1 MKKIK
6 ITNKILKQHVQ
17 KLAKDGEINRLN
29 LLLRDWITK
38 GIVLGLITKKS
49 EIDNFKNKAINNF
62 IIKSFMKI
70 GMTKINIKGET
81 LH

>member
-17 KLAKDGEINRLN
+17 KLAEDGEINRLN
-29 LLLRDWITK
+29 LLLRDWIIK
-38 GIVLGLITKKS
+38 GVVLGLITKKF
-49 EIDNFKNKAINNF
+49 EIDNFKNKAIDNF
-62 IIKSFMKI
+62 IIKSFKEVGVDM
-70 GMTKINIKGET
+70 INIEGET